1 MPYQLT
7 LPNGKVV
14 GDIPDNVPRE
24 QAIGIIRSK
33 MPDAFAERATTQPG
47 TYELTLPN
55 GKVVGDIPSGMPREQ
70 ALEIIRSRLPD
81 AFKPPERTAGDIA
94 KDIGITGVKGLVGL
108 QQAVTGLADL
118 PASLVGLGTPIT
130 TGLEKIGVRSAD
142 WQKALQEQYSP
153 AQKEAMR
160 RVEETKGFLP
170 TIQAGI
176 ANPSVPLAALGE
188 SIPQM
193 LGGVGLARMAIAKG
207 IPAIA
212 AVGAGE
218 GALGAGSAVSQMRS
232 ESPEQTV
239 TPKQSLAAL
248 ALGAGTAAIGA
259 GGAALAS
266 SKLGQRIG
274 LTDIETLIAKG
285 GAGAADAA
293 NAKAGFLRA
302 TAASG
307 ISEGFLQE
315 MPQSAQERMWQN
327 WGSNKPL
334 LEGVP
339 EDAAM
344 GLLVGTPLGAA
355 GGAYQASRRQPE
367 AERPP
372 VPAAQ
377 TASAYFDEASPL
389 ENPYGN
395 IPAADLGDIATRIND
410 ARSKRKQ
417 APLQSFSVE
426 DIVNSGLPK
435 NQVDA
440 ILSATLEKSGL
451 APDLQIAPED
461 IIDAASIAGINPEQ
475 PGFRDFLRRST
486 GSDNPAEMTPVQR
499 IAALGAIQRLPEGVD
514 SLPTGTNAQ
523 NFTEPQYKAGLKAIK
538 GAVSGGASRNGLIS
552 AIQKTGVE
560 NIQDAQSILQAA
572 IRDGQVG
579 AVSTP
584 AFRVLDDAG
593 RPTRV
598 YESRQQADQLAERL
612 NGQVQETSLTKFVS
626 PELAGADIRP
636 GTYAPEPSGFEIK
649 VGDTTLA
656 SAPTV
661 DAVEQIADRLQETRR
676 GLAEAKRGEAE
687 AIQAKIIQNREPLD
701 NMASAGKA
709 GTKDYANLQK
719 QVETKNKKLEAARG
733 RLLTE
738 INVLDEPL
746 QIGYAQPK
754 RISPEGFTRFEGGLP
769 VEQVVAPV
777 APAATDAAAIDA
789 LQKKLMPALKRFG
802 LENIGLRV
810 VKKIEDGGA
819 GADGA
824 YANLLIQVALSADNP
839 MGVMR
844 HEVIHALKE
853 LGAFTAKEWR
863 VLESK
868 AKSEWIDRFIR
879 GAGTYERYQDVYQQ
893 NTGSLEGFDEYIA
906 EEAIAEAFK
915 YFDAT
920 KPPPGL
926 VGNLFGRIRN
936 FFSSLKN
943 ALQGA
948 GFQTAEEVF
957 GRIEEGKVTPTVAPS
972 ATAPRYSY
980 VYKGPDKSIPSDDP
994 RGYKIDK
1001 IPAGD
1006 SYTGKA
1012 IYNVVDSSGEIFEAF
1027 DQRSDAIAYINNAR
1041 ATAPKFSVPTRPE
1054 TRDAI
1059 EIDDPTPLE
1068 RSEGL
1073 AENFVLDFDKYR
1085 FLFTRLSGRPEVVL
1099 RSKPDEEGFV
1109 PPGSNF
1115 IVRNDGDRRG
1125 GVLYPDSPEWPK
1137 VIPQSLKRALIAY
1150 SSARNDKTLVA
1161 AQEAIT
1167 SAIDEINSAPV
1178 AKPAAKPRYSIK
1190 PISKAPDWVSQKVWD
1205 LHEKAILADKEASGE
1220 VGIEGRGKAPGALK
1234 RNQTMAFRRLSRAV
1248 EEYVGSK
1255 EWADVNDLMVRM
1267 NEESNRRQE
1276 EGEAATPKFSIASSR
1291 MRPSEVRQALT
1302 QNVTGEVIPSVK
1314 TEMAQVAEVPMMVKQ
1329 KLTDDILRGGFV
1341 QQMAGML
1348 NIRSEVKV
1356 APGTGGY
1363 EGSITPNLIV
1373 QVFHP
1378 NPEVSAEDAAKISA
1392 AMTYVFKQDAVPYFR
1407 ADPRLVDSKQ
1417 LGYRITFDTD
1427 RLTEEQEQTLFRALR
1442 SIMGEGAGYTKMAGN
1457 QMVLINFRGE
1467 DGNPFLMDDSAFA
1480 RAVQE
1485 FKETAGDIVNIG
1497 SIDQFG
1503 VESEYPYHDW
1513 KDDAAGAGIIAGL
1526 QGRTGGRPNIQNGL
1540 DNLRK
1545 SFVDSARE
1553 SVRSA
1558 GLEPRFSLSAERGD
1572 PRDGKRVTTD
1582 TIEVDGE
1589 DRPTRTSKGTL
1600 IFPTEEG
1607 VINFWRW
1614 FGNSVF
1620 VDEDGRPL
1628 VMYHGTAANIE
1639 EFIPKQANAVFITPD
1654 SNFAARY
1661 SGGVLTGASS
1671 WSEEW
1676 MFEHYDEILSPEQ
1689 IESAKLEALKNIDP
1703 ETKKDYRLSK
1713 TAHHSAF
1720 VETAEFN
1727 QAIKDRLPSRAN
1739 VIPLFVKAEN
1749 PFNYSNENHVRQVV
1763 DRLFLD
1769 FDVDLEQ
1776 DPNGTIRLM
1785 NESSSIADKNY
1796 SEAEVYKM
1804 LNKGYWPLIEQPE
1817 VQDVIRELGFDGFSV
1832 QESLVKNFGVFSPNQ
1847 VKSSVGNDG
1856 NFSDKKSIRFSI
1868 AQSKTPQFKRWFGD
1882 SKIVDR
1888 NGNPLMMYHA
1898 TTVPEDQ
1905 EDIFSVFNRSD
1916 DGKLGQGIYTT
1927 ALSKYAESFAPQGS
1941 VMPLW
1946 VSIQNPLYIDLSQ
1959 AMQRGRSPR
1968 DILRAQMAGR
1978 EAAREVDYLRLD
1990 SNGAKEISDRLNA
2003 EIKAINGK
2011 RLMDMSGAAIRRT
2024 LQRAGYDGIVVRDAD
2039 GNFVEVNA
2047 FEPTQIK
2054 SATGNRGTFSRSNK
2068 DIRYSLAQT
2077 KTPEFKRWFGDSKVV
2092 DENGEPLVV
2101 YHGTS
2106 KDKDFK
2112 SFNVGTRGSW
2122 FTTSPDEASSYAK
2135 DNDSQG
2141 YKYEGGKF
2149 IAKNTASRVVPVYLS
2164 IKNPYVLTDEDNK
2177 LLSAPGNYAN
2187 AQRIVFGKAFAKG
2200 ADGIKI
2206 GDGIWVV
2213 LKSPTQ
2219 IKSAIG
2225 NRGTFDPT
2233 KKDIRYS
2240 LQGGKAFDLDP
2251 TTSKDNFIYLLQDK
2265 QIDLKRVVDDVYK
2278 KGKNI
2283 ADRWN
2288 AYTKEELYHGRSA
2301 SRIKFFVERELH
2313 PMMRKMQA
2321 ANISLQEMDDYLLAR
2336 HAPEANAYLR
2346 TINNDPTQN
2355 AGMTDAEAAAYMS
2368 KVPANKKPIL
2378 ERLAKDVDAMTK
2390 QTRELM
2396 VQYGLEKRD
2405 AINNWEKTY
2414 KHYVPLFREETDGQ
2428 PLSSG
2433 RGYSVRGS
2441 TSRRRTGSSRNVVDI
2456 LANIA
2461 MQRERVI
2468 ARGEHNRVGNA
2479 LYGMVL
2485 TNPNKD
2491 FWSVIRPE
2499 KMTRDQLRNELFK
2512 LGIDP
2517 KDVDQMADRPMEKVI
2532 DKKTGMVTYRIS
2544 PFWGRQNNMFV
2555 TRINGE
2561 DRIIAFNKNDERA
2574 MRMAASL
2581 QNIDAGKQAEAM
2593 KMMGTAGQ
2601 YFKDT
2606 VGAVGKG
2613 TRFFASVNT
2622 QYNPAFGIY
2631 NLMRD
2636 VGGATLNLQTTPLK
2650 GMERKVI
2657 SDGFVA
2663 LVEIYKDLRR
2673 IRQGLPANSKWAQ
2686 TFEEFELEGGKSG
2699 FSELFKDSEDR
2710 SKSLQDEIN
2719 SFKQGKLKGKGRA
2732 IMNWLSD
2739 FNEAIENAIRV
2750 SVYKNAIDKGITKQ
2764 KAASLA
2770 KNITVNFNRSG
2781 AMTGSFKTLYAFF
2794 NASVQGT
2801 ARIAQTLMT
2810 PDGKLS
2816 SFGKKFVMGGIT
2828 LGMMQAVLL
2837 AMAGIDD
2844 DEIPEYIKD
2853 KSIIIPYG
2861 EKKYLAIPMPLGF
2874 NVVPAFGRR
2883 AMEFAMS
2890 DEKNVGKA
2898 VVGTSLMILD
2908 GFNPFG
2914 SSTFLQTLSPTI
2926 ADPIVAVLENRDFSG
2941 KPIARDD
2948 FSSMSPTPGYTRS
2961 SQDALAVT
2969 KALAHGINIL
2979 TGGTEFKKGAI
2990 SPTADQIEYLVG
3002 QVTGG
3007 VGREIMKVGRGAESI
3022 VTGDELATYNIP
3034 IIGRLVGDT
3043 QQKAAQINR
3052 FYDNVRT
3059 MNEHQAEIEG
3069 RLNSNQDISDYL
3081 KKFPEA
3087 SLQQEADK
3095 IYRKI
3100 SQLRSEKEALREAG
3114 ESRESIKRIDE
3125 TILQLMSGFNELKD
3139 RYRKET
3145 KSSQQ

>member
-24 QAIGIIRSK
+24 RAIGIIRGK
-33 MPDAFAERATTQPG
+33 MPDAFAEQARTQAG

-55 GKVVGDIPSGMPREQ
+55 GKVVGDIPSGIPKDQ

-108 QQAVTGLADL
+108 QQAAAGLVDLPFGLA
-118 PASLVGLGTPIT
+118 GLGTPLT

-207 IPAIA
+207 IPVIA
-212 AVGAGE
+212 AVGGGE

-232 ESPEQTV
+232 ESPDQTV

-274 LTDIETLIAKG
+274 LADIETLIAKG

-293 NAKAGFLRA
+293 NAKAGFLRTA
-302 TAASG
+302 AASG

-334 LEGVP
+334 FEGVP

-344 GLLVGTPLGAA
+344 GLMVGTPLGAA

-372 VPAAQ
+372 LPAAQ

-410 ARSKRKQ
+410 ARGKRKQ

-426 DIVNSGLPK
+426 DIVNAGLPK
-435 NQVDA
+435 EQVDA
-440 ILSATLEKSGL
+440 ILSKTLEKSGL

-538 GAVSGGASRNGLIS
+538 GAVSGGSSRDGLIS
-552 AIQKTGVE
+552 AIQKTGIE
-560 NIQDAQSILQAA
+560 NTQDAQSILQAA

-579 AVSTP
+579 AVSIP

-598 YESRQQADQLAERL
+598 YENRQQADQLAERL

-626 PELAGADIRP
+626 PELSGADIRP

-649 VGDTTLA
+649 VGDTVLA

-687 AIQAKIIQNREPLD
+687 AIQSKIIQNREPLD
-701 NMASAGKA
+701 NMASAARA
-709 GTKDYANLQK
+709 GTKDYAKLQK

-738 INVLDEPL
+738 INILDEPL
-746 QIGYAQPK
+746 RIGYAQPA
-754 RISPEGFTRFEGGLP
+754 RISPKGFTRFEGGLP
-769 VEQVVAPV
+769 VEQVA
-777 APAATDAAAIDA
+777 APAAPAAPTAPEAAAIDA

-853 LGAFTAKEWR
+853 LGAFTDKEWR
-863 VLESK
+863 VLSGK
-868 AKSEWIDRFIR
+868 AKSEWIDRFIK
-879 GAGTYERYQDVYQQ
+879 GAGTYERYQEVYQQ

-936 FFSSLKN
+936 FFSSLRN
-943 ALQGA
+943 ALQGS

-957 GRIEEGKVTPTVAPS
+957 GRIEEGKVTPDQTKTPA
-972 ATAPRYSY
+972 AEARYSY
-980 VYKGPDKSIPSDDP
+980 VYKGPDQSVEKDDP

-1001 IPAGD
+1001 VDAAD

-1012 IYNVVDSSGEIFEAF
+1012 IYNVVDSTGEVFEAF
-1027 DQRSDAIAYINNAR
+1027 DRRVDAIAYIKNAQSSQTVKSSSQK
-1041 ATAPKFSVPTRPE
+1041 ATRFDLSGDKRPFSVDGIRIYN
-1054 TRDAI
+1054 RDI
-1059 EIDDPTPLE
+1059 EALVKKVGDRIAGMQTGKTLE
-1068 RSEGL
+1068 DVRKSVNKLKQYSKEGKRGAEWYEKSAKAVVDMFGGDKVL
-1073 AENFVLDFDKYR
+1073 AEKFF
-1085 FLFTRLSGRPEVVL
+1085 
-1099 RSKPDEEGFV
+1099 
-1109 PPGSNF
+1109 
-1115 IVRNDGDRRG
+1115 
-1125 GVLYPDSPEWPK
+1125 
-1137 VIPQSLKRALIAY
+1137 QLI
-1150 SSARNDKTLVA
+1150 
-1161 AQEAIT
+1161 AIT
-1167 SAIDEINSAPV
+1167 SANTEV
-1178 AKPAAKPRYSIK
+1178 AANFTKTYNAWNQFVNNK
-1190 PISKAPDWVSQKVWD
+1190 PIRAGTANENKKIEALLYFGIDWDGRKTNTFYNNLMEAMEGTDSGRSTID
-1205 LHEKAILADKEASGE
+1205 LHMARMLFDRNSPTEAQYQLAENMVRLIATKADVPARQVQAASWVTQKAKTLFENYRRRGLKKKLSDKELREYAFE
-1220 VGIEGRGKAPGALK
+1220 RAIVDYAHLMERK
-1234 RNQTMAFRRLSRAV
+1234 NQGLP
-1248 EEYVGSK
+1248 
-1255 EWADVNDLMVRM
+1255 VNAAM
-1267 NEESNRRQE
+1267 RQ
-1276 EGEAATPKFSIASSR
+1276 
-1291 MRPSEVRQALT
+1291 PSEEKRALT
-1302 QNVTGEVIPSVK
+1302 QNITGEVIPSTK
-1314 TEMAQVAEVPMMVKQ
+1314 SEMSQVAELSIKVKQ
-1329 KLTDDILRGGFV
+1329 ELNDKIIKENFI
-1341 QQMAGML
+1341 QKMAEALGIQSK
-1348 NIRSEVKV
+1348 IRVT
-1356 APGTGGY
+1356 AGTGGY
-1363 EGSITPNLIV
+1363 EGSIAPNLIV
-1373 QVFHP
+1373 QVV
-1378 NPEVSAEDAAKISA
+1378 NQNLEVSARDAAAISA

-1407 ADPRLVDSKQ
+1407 ADPRLLAANQ
-1417 LGYRITFDTD
+1417 HGYRITFDRD
-1427 RLTEEQEQTLFRALR
+1427 KLTLTQERALFKALR
-1442 SIMGEGAGYTKMAGN
+1442 SIMGDGAGYTKMAGN
-1457 QMVLINFRGE
+1457 EMVLINFRGE
-1467 DGNPFLMDDSAFA
+1467 DGKPFLMDDLAFA
-1480 RAVQE
+1480 NAIDE
-1485 FKETAGDIVNIG
+1485 FKNIASDVVGVNKIEK
-1497 SIDQFG
+1497 FG

-1513 KDDAAGAGIIAGL
+1513 KDDTSGTGIIAGL
-1526 QGRTGGRPNIQNGL
+1526 YGGAGGRSDIQQRL
-1540 DNLRK
+1540 DSLRK

-1558 GLEPRFSLSAERGD
+1558 GIEPRFSLSAKRGD
-1572 PRDGKRVTTD
+1572 PRYGKRVTTD

-1607 VINFWRW
+1607 VRNFWRW

-1628 VMYHGTAANIE
+1628 VMYHGTAADIE
-1639 EFIPKQANAVFITPD
+1639 EFIPKQANAIFITPER
-1654 SNFAARY
+1654 NFAARY
-1661 SGGVLTGASS
+1661 FGGVLTGASS

-1676 MFEHYDEILSPEQ
+1676 MVEHYYEILSPEQ
-1689 IESAKLEALKNIDP
+1689 IESAKLEALENIDP
-1703 ETKKDYRLSK
+1703 ETKKYYQLSK
-1713 TAHHSAF
+1713 TSPPSF
-1720 VETAEFN
+1720 FEETAEFI

-1776 DPNGTIRLM
+1776 DPNGTILFM
-1785 NESSSIADKNY
+1785 NESGAMADREY
-1796 SEAEVYKM
+1796 SEGEVYKM
-1804 LNKGYWPLIEQPE
+1804 LNRGYWPLIEQAE

-1832 QESLVKNFGVFSPNQ
+1832 QESLVKNYGVFNPNQ

-1856 NFSDKKSIRFSI
+1856 NFSDEKSIKFSL
-1868 AQSKTPQFKRWFGD
+1868 AQSKTPQFKQWFGN

-1888 NGNPLMMYHA
+1888 NGNPLMMYHG
-1898 TTVPEDQ
+1898 TTFPEDE
-1905 EDIFSVFNRSD
+1905 EDIFSVFNKSD

-1927 ALSKYAESFAPQGS
+1927 ALSKYAESFAPTGA

-1959 AMQRGRSPR
+1959 SMQRGRSPR
-1968 DILRAQMAGR
+1968 DILRAQMAGQQKPG
-1978 EAAREVDYLRLD
+1978 EVDYLRLD

-2011 RLMDMSGAAIRRT
+2011 RLMDMSGASIRRT

-2054 SATGNRGTFSRSNK
+2054 SATGNRGTFSR
-2068 DIRYSLAQT
+2068 
-2077 KTPEFKRWFGDSKVV
+2077 
-2092 DENGEPLVV
+2092 
-2101 YHGTS
+2101 
-2106 KDKDFK
+2106 
-2112 SFNVGTRGSW
+2112 
-2122 FTTSPDEASSYAK
+2122 
-2135 DNDSQG
+2135 
-2141 YKYEGGKF
+2141 
-2149 IAKNTASRVVPVYLS
+2149 
-2164 IKNPYVLTDEDNK
+2164 
-2177 LLSAPGNYAN
+2177 AN
-2187 AQRIVFGKAFAKG
+2187 
-2200 ADGIKI
+2200 
-2206 GDGIWVV
+2206 
-2213 LKSPTQ
+2213 
-2219 IKSAIG
+2219 
-2225 NRGTFDPT
+2225 
-2233 KKDIRYS
+2233 KDIRYS

-2251 TTSKDNFIYLLQDK
+2251 TTLKDNLIYLLQDK

-2278 KGKNI
+2278 KGKAI

-2346 TINNDPTQN
+2346 TVNNDPTQN

-2414 KHYVPLFREETDGQ
+2414 KHYVPLFRDETDGQ

-2517 KDVDQMADRPMEKVI
+2517 KEVDQMADRPMEKVI

-2593 KMMGTAGQ
+2593 KMMGTAGR

-2636 VGGATLNLQTTPLK
+2636 VGGATINLQTTPLK

-2657 SDGFVA
+2657 GDGFVA

-2673 IRQGLPANSKWAQ
+2673 IRKGLPPNSKWAQ

-2710 SKSLQDEIN
+2710 SKALQDEIN
-2719 SFKQGKLKGKGRA
+2719 NFKQGRLKGKGRA
-2732 IMNWLSD
+2732 IVNWLSD

-2750 SVYKNAIDKGITKQ
+2750 SVYKNALDKGLTKQ

-2781 AMTGSFKTLYAFF
+2781 AMTRSLKTLYAFF
-2794 NASVQGT
+2794 NASVQGS

-2874 NVVPAFGRR
+2874 NVIPAFGRR

-2890 DEKNVGKA
+2890 DDKNVGKA

-2926 ADPIVAVLENRDFSG
+2926 ADPIVAVVENRDFSG

-2969 KALAHGINIL
+2969 KALAYGINIL
-2979 TGGTEFKKGAI
+2979 TGGTEFKKGEI

-3034 IIGRLVGDT
+3034 IIGRLIGNT

-3139 RYRKET
+3139 RYRKEI